1 MRAETSIQNGNEPE
15 VSAAQPLRDLC
26 LEEGTVMSFELGC
39 GGTPSMVRFNKR
51 GKSDYSN
58 RWDAAAIGPQ

>member
-26 LEEGTVMSFELGC
+26 LEDGTVMSFELGC
-39 GGTPSMVRFNKR
+39 GETPSMVRFNKR
-51 GKSDYSN
+51 GSQTIPTD
-58 RWDAAAIGPQ
+58 GMLLQ

>member
-1 MRAETSIQNGNEPE
+1 
-15 VSAAQPLRDLC
+15 
-26 LEEGTVMSFELGC
+26 MSFELGC
-39 GGTPSMVRFNKR
+39 GETPSMVRFNKR